1 MSTIPEL
8 VVTRSRIGQ
17 ALIGVVLCAASLV
30 QAQVVAIDFEAL
42 AASGP
47 GSSTLANGYQT
58 DGFVFTTNIDPLF
71 AEDALGVW
79 NTGDA
84 NFNGST
90 AMFNTYLFDIVNGG
104 ALTLARA
111 DGTPFALTSIDL
123 GQLFVDSG
131 SSTEVP
137 FVGVTAEGGSVSV
150 TFTLP
155 PVLTP
160 ATFTFP
166 GSFVDLVS
174 VRWEQLP
181 QYHQF
186 DNLVLVTAAVPEP
199 ATAWLLALGCSVLLL
214 LNLGQRQRVA
224 DSRTSLSPMPASAS
238 TPATS
243 TAHNDQRR

>member
-1 MSTIPEL
+1 MGTIRKL
-8 VVTRSRIGQ
+8 AVNRNRIGQ
-17 ALIGVVLCAASLV
+17 GLMGVVLCIASLV
-30 QAQVVAIDFEAL
+30 QAQVVTIDFEAL
-42 AASGP
+42 AVSGP
-47 GSSTLANGYQT
+47 GSTTLANGYQT

-71 AEDALGVW
+71 AEDALAVW

-90 AMFNTYLFDIVNGG
+90 ALFNTYLFDSVNGG
-104 ALTLARA
+104 ALTLART
-111 DGTPFALTSIDL
+111 DGAPFALTSIDL

-137 FVGVTAEGGSVSV
+137 FVGVTADGSTISV

-160 ATFTFP
+160 ATYTFP

-186 DNLVLVTAAVPEP
+186 DNLVLVTAVPEP
-199 ATAWLLALGCSVLLL
+199 ATNGLLALGCSALLL

-224 DSRTSLSPMPASAS
+224 DSRASLSPMPASTS
-238 TPATS
+238 TPTTS